1 MADLQQIRS
10 VVEQAVSQ
18 RLNEHFDELRLQI
31 VEQVVLKIEPLLAS
45 AAAEAPAAEAATEP
59 SPATSLLNAAVSS
72 IQESQAQADILK
84 ALLEGVSKFSPRSA
98 LFVVRGTTLAGWQAR
113 GFADDNV
120 RGVVVDGSKGLS
132 SRAIQ
137 DRGRASAAAAEFDSG
152 LIEKQGN
159 PWDGNA
165 TVFPLVVKDK
175 VAAILYCDSGRES
188 GRNTDYSA
196 VEVLTRYTCLW
207 LEHAATKKHLAG
219 GAEGVSATA
228 PVPSSPVA
236 APVAPPTPPPVPA
249 PAAAPAPA
257 KVAATEPALDN
268 LPPEEQELHK
278 KAKRFAKLL
287 VDEIKLYNQSKV
299 AEGKQN
305 RDLYKVLR
313 EDIEKSRAT
322 YDKRYGSTPVAPARY
337 FDSEIV
343 RILADNDRSL
353 LGSDFPG

>member
-1 MADLQQIRS
+1 MADLQRIRS

-18 RLNEHFDELRLQI
+18 RLNEHVDQLRQQI
-31 VEQVVLKIEPLLAS
+31 VEQVVREIEPLLVS
-45 AAAEAPAAEAATEP
+45 APAEAAAGEP
-59 SPATSLLNAAVSS
+59 SSEALPVSDLLGAAVSS
-72 IQESQAQADILK
+72 IQESQVQADILK
-84 ALLEGVSKFSPRSA
+84 ALLEGVSKFSSRSA

-113 GFADDNV
+113 GFADDNI
-120 RGVVVDGSKGLS
+120 RGSVVDGSKGLS
-132 SRAIQ
+132 SRAIN
-137 DRGRASAAAAEFDSG
+137 DRGRASAAAAEFDSAFV
-152 LIEKQGN
+152 EKQGN

-165 TVFPLVVKDK
+165 TVFPLVVKEK
-175 VAAILYCDSGRES
+175 VAAVLYCDSGRES

-219 GAEGVSATA
+219 ATEGISAPA
-228 PVPSSPVA
+228 PTPSAPAA
-236 APVAPPTPPPVPA
+236 APVAPPPPA
-249 PAAAPAPA
+249 PTAAAPAPA
-257 KVAATEPALDN
+257 KAAEVEPALDN

-299 AEGKQN
+299 AEGKNN

-322 YDKRYGSTPVAPARY
+322 YDKRYGSTPVAPAKY

-353 LGSDFPG
+353 LGNDFPG